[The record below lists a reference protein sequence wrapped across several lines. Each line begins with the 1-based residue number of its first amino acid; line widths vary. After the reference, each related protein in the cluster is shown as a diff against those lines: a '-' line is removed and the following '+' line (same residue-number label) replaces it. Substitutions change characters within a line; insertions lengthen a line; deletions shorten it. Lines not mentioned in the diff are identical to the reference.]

1 MKRIKMVYGKYI
13 ALLFLMLLIL
23 GGCKGKSD
31 KLRIAYLYPSDELS
45 RFNKEGNYIKNYAE
59 KNGVEVIIKTAGYDE
74 SVQAQQAKEL
84 IEEGIDALIIVAVN
98 INTSAAI
105 VREAKD
111 NGVPVLAYNRMIRN
125 SDVDFF
131 VASSND
137 LIGKI
142 MVDAVMNKMDSGN
155 VVILNGDKF
164 DKNAIDLQKSIHK
177 YLQKSIDENKVHI
190 IYESYISSWSKSIS
204 AYEMDKV
211 ISLYGTDINAVIAG
225 FDGMSDGVID
235 VLKKYDLNGKVF
247 VTGQDAEISACK
259 NLLSGDQIVTV
270 FHPLKTIAE
279 TAAQIAI
286 EMAQGHSLKEFENS
300 TENNGKYEVPTH
312 RVNSIAVT
320 KDNLDKVL
328 IKSGFYKKEDIY

>member
-1 MKRIKMVYGKYI
+1 MTKKY
-13 ALLFLMLLIL
+13 ASLLFLMLVIL
-23 GGCKGKSD
+23 VGCTSKTD
-31 KLRIAYLYPSDELS
+31 KIRIAYLYPSDELS
-45 RFNKEGNYIKNYAE
+45 RFNKEGNYIKNYAQ
-59 KNGVEVIIKTAGYDE
+59 KYGAEVIIKTAAYDE
-74 SVQAQQAKEL
+74 AVQSQQAKEL
-84 IEEGIDALIIVAVN
+84 IDDGIDALIIVAVN

-142 MVDAVMNKMDSGN
+142 MVDAVKDKIDSGN

-164 DKNAIDLQKSIHK
+164 DKNAIDLQRAIHK
-177 YLQKSIDENKVHI
+177 YLQKDIDRNKIHI
-190 IYESYISSWSKSIS
+190 IYESYISTWSKSIS

-211 ISLYGTDINAVIAG
+211 ISLNGTNIDAVFAG
-225 FDGMSDGVID
+225 FDGMSDGVIET
-235 VLKKYDLNGKVF
+235 LKKYGLNGKVL
-247 VTGQDAEISACK
+247 VTGQDAEIDACK
-259 NLLSGDQIVTV
+259 HLVSGDQIVTV

-279 TAAQIAI
+279 TAAKVTL
-286 EMAQGHSLKEFENS
+286 EMAKGHSLKEFQNS